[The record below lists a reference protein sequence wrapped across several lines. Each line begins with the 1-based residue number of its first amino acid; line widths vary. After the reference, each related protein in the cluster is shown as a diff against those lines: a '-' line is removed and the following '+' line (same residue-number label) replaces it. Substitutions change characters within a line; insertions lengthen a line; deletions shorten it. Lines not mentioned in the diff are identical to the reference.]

1 MLKKKNCALLG
12 LGILLGGTYEIL
24 KEKKKNE
31 EIRSLKRRINRLG
44 RCHNEFVMYQGE
56 YNDRNEEKQEEL
68 GERISYLEEETTSN
82 YTIYLNFLKK
92 K

>member
-1 MLKKKNCALLG
+1 MG

-24 KEKKKNE
+24 KEKKRNE
-31 EIRSLKRRINRLG
+31 EIRNLKRRINRLG

-68 GERISYLEEETTSN
+68 EERISYLEEETISN
-82 YTIYLNFLKK
+82 YDHILELSKEEVEGD
-92 K
+92 